1 MLIEGDQNLADSL
14 GPTDHRDCVLS
25 NRAAQLQPDPF
36 VLHLQRHQVLLAPA
50 HGDLCLRQ
58 RLHGRH
64 NSLNPG
70 PELDGGHPGVDRE
83 QEECNFQ
90 RARPSYTR

>member
-14 GPTDHRDCVLS
+14 GPTNHRNSVFS
-25 NRAAQLQPDPF
+25 NRATQLQPDSL
-36 VLHLQRHQVLLAPA
+36 VLHLQRHQVLLPTA
-50 HGDLCLRQ
+50 HGDLRLRQ

-64 NSLNPG
+64 HGLNPG

-83 QEECNFQ
+83 QEECNF
-90 RARPSYTR
+90 